1 MLLKEILDALRYG
14 ELAQM
19 SIGGQDAGVINQS
32 NFVAIASHINMGM
45 TALAQRFLLKE
56 DRLEVPL
63 VPGQYEYTITAPDFL
78 KVQRIYADT
87 GYEFHL
93 NDLADRYS
101 IVNSTPKVLK
111 LPYAV
116 VDQVESLPRDLKTQS
131 LLVIYRA
138 KPMPLELDSSVIFDE
153 EDLEV
158 DLPSAFLEPLCYYV
172 ASRLN
177 NPVGMVNEFHA
188 GNTYMAKYEA
198 ACRRLEMDNM
208 AVDRASERERFERNG
223 WV

>member
-14 ELAQM
+14 ELSQM
-19 SIGGQDAGVINQS
+19 SIGGQDSGVINQN
-32 NFVAIASHINMGM
+32 NFPIIANHLNLGM
-45 TALAQRFLLKE
+45 TVLAQRFLLKE
-56 DRLEVPL
+56 NRLEVPL
-63 VPGQYEYTITAPDFL
+63 VPGEYEYTIHAPDFL

-87 GYEFHL
+87 GYEFNL
-93 NDLADRYS
+93 NDLSDRYS
-101 IVNSTPKVLK
+101 ILNSTPKVLK

-116 VDQVESLPRDLKTQS
+116 VDQADSLPPALKTKN

-138 KPMPLELDSSVIFDE
+138 KPTPLDVDGNTVLDE
-153 EDLEV
+153 EDLDVE
-158 DLPSAFLEPLCYYV
+158 LPHSFLEPLCYYV

-198 ACRRLEMDNM
+198 ACRRLEQDNLV
-208 AVDRASERERFERNG
+208 VDRASERERFERNG
-223 WV
+223 WI

>member
-14 ELAQM
+14 ELSQM
-19 SIGGQDAGVINQS
+19 SIGGQDPGVINQK
-32 NFVAIASHINMGM
+32 NFTIIANHLNLGM
-45 TALAQRFLLKE
+45 TVLAQRFLLKE
-56 DRLEVPL
+56 NRLEVPL
-63 VPGQYEYTITAPDFL
+63 VPGEYEYTIKAPDFL

-87 GYEFHL
+87 GYEFNL

-101 IVNSTPKVLK
+101 ILNSTPKVLK
-111 LPYAV
+111 LPHAV
-116 VDQVESLPRDLKTQS
+116 VDQKDNLPAALKTKN
-131 LLVIYRA
+131 LLVIYRG
-138 KPMPLELDSSVIFDE
+138 KPMPLDVDGCAISDE

-158 DLPSAFLEPLCYYV
+158 ELPHPFLEPLCYYV

-198 ACRRLEMDNM
+198 ACRRLEQDNM
-208 AVDRASERERFERNG
+208 AVDRASERERFERKG
-223 WV
+223 WI

>member
-14 ELAQM
+14 ELSQM
-19 SIGGQDAGVINQS
+19 SIGGQDPGVINQN
-32 NFVAIASHINMGM
+32 NFPIIANHLNLGM

-56 DRLEVPL
+56 NRLEVPL
-63 VPGQYEYTITAPDFL
+63 VPGEYEYTIQAPDFL

-87 GYEFHL
+87 GYEFNL
-93 NDLADRYS
+93 NDLSDRYS
-101 IVNSTPKVLK
+101 ILNSTPKVLK
-111 LPYAV
+111 LPHAV
-116 VDQVESLPRDLKTQS
+116 VDQVNSLPSALKTKN

-138 KPMPLELDSSVIFDE
+138 KPTPLDTNGYTVFDE
-153 EDLEV
+153 EELDVE
-158 DLPSAFLEPLCYYV
+158 LPYPFLEPLCYYV

-198 ACRRLEMDNM
+198 ACRRLEQDNL
-208 AVDRASERERFERNG
+208 AVDRVSERSRFERNG